1 MINCFG
7 VVLGCKLLQRNGA
20 SIVTVVVS
28 ETDRQG
34 GRGRKES
41 FKKNME
47 FLGKG
52 RVKEHKL
59 WVEPCDNVDQAPT
72 PSLIQKH

>member
-41 FKKNME
+41 FKK
-47 FLGKG
+47 
-52 RVKEHKL
+52 
-59 WVEPCDNVDQAPT
+59 
-72 PSLIQKH
+72 KHGVSWQGEGEGTQTVGGTL